1 MHPQSPSSGALSER
15 AAASVRARPAARLTR
30 SRPQRVLLLTSG
42 LGLGH
47 VRAAQAIEAALARA
61 AQVQTLDFWSLMN
74 PHIAGAIHHTYLSLV
89 QNHSQLYERLFQ
101 LDEHT
106 WRQILESEDGPPPAV
121 LEVLELI
128 SAIAA
133 QAGAEAPRGG
143 RYGSDRLLLAL
154 LCAALPYDRESLAGA
169 GVHARLALMKWTWLR
184 LIRRMEPAVNGFA
197 PDVMIAT
204 QMIPAAMASFLR
216 LRGKIAAPLIGVMT
230 DFGVHDFWKQR
241 GVDSY
246 CLAHDSIRADVSAF
260 YPHAQE
266 LATGA
271 PLMPDFAQPLSQA
284 DARRRLQL
292 PLDARVVLVQGG
304 GLGLSV
310 DAAAQTLLA
319 GEQRS
324 MVLAMSGRNAAARST
339 LDALVQRYPQRVR
352 VCDWTERIDLY
363 LSACD
368 VVVGKPGGISVAEA
382 LACGRP
388 LLATRSLGGQEGF
401 NVGFLERH
409 GVGGLV
415 ADGELASRV
424 ASMLDDLDALRELQ
438 QRAWRLGRRDGAAR
452 IAQLALDLAAAR
464 PSLAIE

>member
-1 MHPQSPSSGALSER
+1 MRLQSTSASTAADR
-15 AAASVRARPAARLTR
+15 AAISARARLTR
-30 SRPQRVLLLTSG
+30 TRAKRVLLLTSG

-47 VRAAQAIEAALARA
+47 VRAAQAIEAALNGA
-61 AQVQTLDFWSLMN
+61 ADVQTLDFWSLMN
-74 PHIAGAIHHTYLSLV
+74 PHVAGALHHTYLSLV

-106 WRQILESEDGPPPAV
+106 WRQILESEDGPPRAV

-169 GVHARLALMKWTWLR
+169 GVPARLALMKWTWLR
-184 LIRRMEPAVNGFA
+184 VIRRMEPTVRNFA

-246 CLAHDSIRADVSAF
+246 CFAHDSIRANVSAL

-266 LATGA
+266 NATGA
-271 PLMPDFAQPLSQA
+271 PLMPEFAHPLPQS
-284 DARRRLQL
+284 DARRRLQIAT
-292 PLDARVVLVQGG
+292 DARVVLVQGG

-310 DAAAQTLLA
+310 DTAAGALLA
-319 GEQRS
+319 GEKHAV
-324 MVLAMSGRNAAARST
+324 VLAMSGRNATARAA
-339 LDALVQRYPQRVR
+339 LDALAQRYPQRLH
-352 VCDWTERIDLY
+352 VCDWTDRIDVY

-368 VVVGKPGGISVAEA
+368 LVVGKPGGISVAEA

-415 ADGELASRV
+415 ADGELATRV
-424 ASMLDDLDALRELQ
+424 VRMLDDRAALGELQ
-438 QRAWRLGRRDGAAR
+438 QRAWRLGRRDGATR
-452 IAQLALDLAAAR
+452 IAELALDFAAAR